1 MPYVQRNE
9 VGEVTCRFANAQP
22 GYAEEWIDEN
32 DIPVLVADLTA
43 LIASTRFDH
52 EVAGTVVNGLSVS
65 TDRTTQNKLT
75 GAALQ
80 ANRNA
85 DYTVDWKLSDGSFVA
100 LTSSAILALSD
111 GVCNYVQ
118 ACYSREAVLLAAL
131 SNGSFTEAM
140 LREGWPV

>member
-9 VGEVTCRFANAQP
+9 GGEITCRFANAQP
-22 GYAEEWIDEN
+22 GYAEEWVGEN
-32 DIPVLVADLTA
+32 DIPVLVTDLTA
-43 LIASTRFDH
+43 LIAGTRFDH

-65 TDRTTQNKLT
+65 TDRTTQSKLT

-80 ANRNA
+80 ASRNS

-100 LTSSAILALSD
+100 LTSTAILALAD
-111 GVCNYVQ
+111 GISHYVQ

-131 SNGSFTEAM
+131 SDGSFTEAM